1 MYNDLY
7 SEMIVVFTLMLLIY
21 ALIIPFILNT
31 DDKIKHIKWSALA
44 LKNVLKN
51 CEQKDIK
58 SISKEVQ
65 LLYDEYVQEK
75 PSAKKYFSNVIV
87 WLDTIILRINT
98 ETKSVK
104 CVSGYYEVLKNVREL
119 LDETIPYSNCTQYQ
133 QGILNDMY
141 GLRTDKNKAIVDNI
155 IGRTESEFLRLQS
168 DIRKN
173 DRSNKLSLMIGILGI
188 AISVLLAIIKF

>member
-7 SEMIVVFTLMLLIY
+7 SKMIVVFTLMLLIY

-133 QGILNDMY
+133 KGILNDMY

>member
-58 SISKEVQ
+58 SVSKEVQ

>member
-7 SEMIVVFTLMLLIY
+7 SEMIVFFTLLLLIY

-104 CVSGYYEVLKNVREL
+104 CVSSYYEVLKNVREL

-141 GLRTDKNKAIVDNI
+141 GLRTDQNKAIVDNI